1 MGRSLPSTDRADAL
15 FLKDALRKALVSDPA
30 QVMELR
36 GVTYPPIVTCESFRI
51 VSLSVRKGS
60 VSLFAAPPA
69 APGTVASAVA
79 VGGAAPASPSPHAA
93 PAGPSW
99 ADEGTDRQRALT
111 PRELTP
117 RELTPHELSP
127 LPQSEL
133 Q

>member
-15 FLKDALRKALVSDPA
+15 FLKDALRKALVNDPA

-51 VSLSVRKGS
+51 VSLSVRKGN
-60 VSLFAAPPA
+60 VSFVAAPPA
-69 APGTVASAVA
+69 AP
-79 VGGAAPASPSPHAA
+79 
-93 PAGPSW
+93 AGPARAGEG
-99 ADEGTDRQRALT
+99 ADRHRALA